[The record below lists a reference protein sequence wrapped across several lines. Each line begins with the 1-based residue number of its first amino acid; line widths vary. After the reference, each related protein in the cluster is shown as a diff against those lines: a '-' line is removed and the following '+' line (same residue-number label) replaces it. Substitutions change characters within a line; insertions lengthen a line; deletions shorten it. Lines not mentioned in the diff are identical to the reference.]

1 MQEMQEMWVR
11 SLGRE
16 DPLEEEMETHSSI
29 LAWKI
34 PWTEEPGELWSV
46 ESQRI
51 GHNLAT
57 DHSAGEA
64 NITTE
69 EKQYCVDIF
78 RKKFKGCFSP
88 LGHYIFILL
97 CRYSKCSFLRFPE
110 IIGESRQTLARSL
123 RHFITYLFQI

>member
-1 MQEMQEMWVR
+1 MWVR
-11 SLGRE
+11 SLGWE

-34 PWTEEPGELWSV
+34 PWTEEPGELQSV

-51 GHNLAT
+51 GRSLAT
-57 DHSAGEA
+57 DHNASEA
-64 NITTE
+64 NITIE
-69 EKQYCVDIF
+69 EKQYYVDIF

-88 LGHYIFILL
+88 LGHYIFILF

-110 IIGESRQTLARSL
+110 IIGESRQKLARSVW
-123 RHFITYLFQI
+123 HFIAYLFQI